1 MSEKKFNLYI
11 EINNSNLIFYVE
23 EIYNQNNS
31 KIKYKLDVPI
41 IGLERNKILN
51 FEELF
56 GLIKKN
62 IYLSEQNLKCTFK
75 EIVLILDNFD
85 ISFVTLSGYKRL
97 NGSQILRENIT
108 YILNTLKFYVDKN
121 EEKKTILH
129 IFNSRFSL
137 DNKIII
143 NPPIGLFG
151 DFYSHEL
158 SFSLINRNDFKNL
171 QSVFEK
177 CNLRIK
183 KILLKSYLKGV
194 FISDKNLGLDTF
206 FLIEVE
212 LNHSKIFYFENDC
225 LKFEQSFKFGYDII
239 LKDISKITLFKRE
252 IVEEILNE
260 IELKN
265 TISDEEFVEKKFFQD
280 NNFRKIKKKLI
291 FDIAEARIN
300 EILDLMLFKNINLNY
315 YNKLTKSLFFE
326 LKSTY
331 SYQSIQ
337 DIFKNILKQKDILDG
352 RHLGEISHENILQT
366 ASKLVH
372 FGWKKEAIPFTK
384 TKKSLIARFFSLIFE

>member
-1 MSEKKFNLYI
+1 MSEKNFNLYI
-11 EINNSNLIFYVE
+11 EINNSSLIFYAE
-23 EIYNQNNS
+23 ENYNQNNS
-31 KIKYKLDVPI
+31 KIKYKLDAPT
-41 IGLERNKILN
+41 IGLERNKISN
-51 FEELF
+51 FDELF
-56 GLIKKN
+56 GTIKKN
-62 IYLSEQNLKCTFK
+62 IYLIEQNLKYTFN

-85 ISFVTLSGYKRL
+85 TSFINLSGYKRL

-108 YILNTLKFYVDKN
+108 YILNTLKFNVDKN

-137 DNKIII
+137 DNKTII

-171 QSVFEK
+171 QSIFEK

-194 FISDKNLGLDTF
+194 FISDKNLDLDTF

-239 LKDISKITLFKRE
+239 LKDISKITLFKKE

-265 TISDEEFVEKKFFQD
+265 SKSENEFIEKKFFQD

-300 EILDLMLFKNINLNY
+300 EILDLMIFKNINLKY
-315 YNKLTKSLFFE
+315 YNNLPKSLFFQ
-326 LKSTY
+326 LKST
-331 SYQSIQ
+331 SSFQSIK
-337 DIFKNILKQKDILDG
+337 DIYKNILQQKGILDA
-352 RHLGEISHENILQT
+352 RCLGELSHENMVQT

-372 FGWKKEAIPFTK
+372 FGWKKEAVPFTK